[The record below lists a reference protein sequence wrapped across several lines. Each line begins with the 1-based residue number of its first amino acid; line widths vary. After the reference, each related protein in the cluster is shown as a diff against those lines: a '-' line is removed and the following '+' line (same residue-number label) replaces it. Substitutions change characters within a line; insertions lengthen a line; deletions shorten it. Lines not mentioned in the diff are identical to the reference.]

1 MLQLLIMTETEILLH
16 VWGEWA
22 CFTRPELKAERYSYE
37 VMTPSAAIGILS
49 AIYWKPEI
57 RWHIDKIHVLKPI
70 KLVSIRRNEV
80 SAKATAPKSDLIKN
94 GGEAHLGILVEE
106 TRQQRS
112 STILQDVEYL
122 IEAHFS
128 ILKVQENVN
137 NKAKHLEMFKRRAMK
152 GQAFHQP
159 YFGTREFPVF
169 FEWWDQPTPP
179 PSSLPPDQQNRNL
192 GMMLHEIEFI
202 PDKKGKIISSHDGQ
216 KLSAR
221 PHFFPGELKSGIL
234 HVPSLNHTNS

>member
-1 MLQLLIMTETEILLH
+1 MTETGILLH

-80 SAKATAPKSDLIKN
+80 SAKATAPKSDVIKN
-94 GGEAHLGILVEE
+94 GGEARLGLLVED

-112 STILQDVEYL
+112 STILQDV
-122 IEAHFS
+122 
-128 ILKVQENVN
+128 
-137 NKAKHLEMFKRRAMK
+137 
-152 GQAFHQP
+152 
-159 YFGTREFPVF
+159 
-169 FEWWDQPTPP
+169 
-179 PSSLPPDQQNRNL
+179 
-192 GMMLHEIEFI
+192 
-202 PDKKGKIISSHDGQ
+202 
-216 KLSAR
+216 
-221 PHFFPGELKSGIL
+221 
-234 HVPSLNHTNS
+234 

>member
-1 MLQLLIMTETEILLH
+1 MTETGILLH

-22 CFTRPELKAERYSYE
+22 CFTRPQLNAERDSYE

-80 SAKATAPKSDLIKN
+80 SAKATAPKSDVIKN
-94 GGEAHLGILVEE
+94 GGEARLGLLVED

-128 ILKVQENVN
+128 VLKAQGNIN
-137 NKAKHLEMFKRRAMK
+137 DQAKHHEMFKRRAMK
-152 GQAFHQP
+152 GQSFHQP
-159 YFGTREFPVF
+159 YFGTREFPVS
-169 FEWWDQPTPP
+169 FEWWNQQTPP

-192 GMMLHEIEFI
+192 GMMLHEIEFV
-202 PDKKGKIISSHDGQ
+202 PDRKGKIISSHDGK
-216 KLSAR
+216 KLSAV
-221 PHFFPGELKSGIL
+221 PHFFPAELNSGIL
-234 HVPSLNHTNS
+234 HVPSLNRTNS

>member
-1 MLQLLIMTETEILLH
+1 MLTMTETGILLH

-80 SAKATAPKSDLIKN
+80 SAKATPPKSDVIKN
-94 GGEAHLGILVEE
+94 GGEARLGLLVEE

-112 STILQDVEYL
+112 STILQDVDYL

-128 ILKVQENVN
+128 VLKEQENIN
-137 NKAKHLEMFKRRAMK
+137 TQAKHYEMFKRRAMK
-152 GQAFHQP
+152 GQSFHQP
-159 YFGTREFPVF
+159 YFGTREFPVS
-169 FEWWDQPTPP
+169 FEWWDQSTPP
-179 PSSLPPDQQNRNL
+179 PSSLPPD
-192 GMMLHEIEFI
+192 
-202 PDKKGKIISSHDGQ
+202 SSKYGHPQRSVHGWSEASKTAFPVRLIHHSPLREYKALLRRSSQ
-216 KLSAR
+216 K
-221 PHFFPGELKSGIL
+221 
-234 HVPSLNHTNS
+234 

>member
-1 MLQLLIMTETEILLH
+1 MTETGILLH

-80 SAKATAPKSDLIKN
+80 SAKATPPKSDVIKN
-94 GGEAHLGILVEE
+94 GGEARLGLLVEE

-112 STILQDVEYL
+112 STILQDVDYL

-128 ILKVQENVN
+128 
-137 NKAKHLEMFKRRAMK
+137 KRRAMK
-152 GQAFHQP
+152 GQSFHQP
-159 YFGTREFPVF
+159 YFGTREFPVS
-169 FEWWDQPTPP
+169 FEWWDQSTPP

-192 GMMLHEIEFI
+192 GMMLHEVEFV
-202 PDKKGKIISSHDGQ
+202 PDKKGKIISSLDGK
-216 KLSAR
+216 KLSAV
-221 PHFFPGELKSGIL
+221 PHFFPAELKSGIL
-234 HVPSLNHTNS
+234 HVPSLNRTNS